1 MFIFYHE
8 FDSMSSGTAVVILN
22 LIKGLVQ
29 KKQKVLFFAHLNG
42 VLHGNLKDLDTNFLM
57 VINNDK
63 YSIHSNKHLVSSR
76 DIIITTHYYSIFGIF
91 KKNNPKII
99 FYCVNINSL
108 SRANFYF
115 NKLKLNNLTKKLVKH
130 SVDGNGLLFI
140 DKYAW
145 EENERI
151 LETSIANPA
160 FLPIPVEVPRCNLW
174 KQKENPCNELS
185 FSYVGRAANW
195 KIYPIRKVLK
205 DISVLFPDNNQKIS
219 FHIVTDNAEVFM
231 KQIADIDERS
241 VRIFFRENL
250 SQKELSDFLLENSCL
265 HFAMGTSALDGAKLG
280 IPTVLL
286 DFSFD
291 EFPDNYLY
299 NFLYST
305 EGNSV
310 GTWIKNKTV
319 LQGYT
324 IRELLGFVKNKERIA
339 ELSDLSYSYV
349 KNNHQ
354 LSVVTDTLI
363 HFSEQCQMDL
373 KKTSKFLI
381 RYWL

>member
-1 MFIFYHE
+1 
-8 FDSMSSGTAVVILN
+8 MSSGTAVVILN

-29 KKQKVLFFAHLNG
+29 KKQKVLFIGRLNG
-42 VLHGNLKDLDTNFLM
+42 VLHGNLKDLDTDFLM

-63 YSIHSNKHLVSSR
+63 NSINSNKHLVSSN
-76 DIIITTHYYSIFGIF
+76 DIIITTHYYSIFRIF

-115 NKLKLNNLTKKLVKH
+115 KKLKLKGLNKKLVKYTA
-130 SVDGNGLLFI
+130 DRNGLLFI

-151 LETSIANPA
+151 LETSIASPA
-160 FLPIPVEVPRCNLW
+160 FLPIPVDVPCDNLW
-174 KQKENPCNELS
+174 RQNGKPRSELS

-205 DISVLFPDNNQKIS
+205 DISVLPPDINGQKIN
-219 FHIVTDNAEVFM
+219 FHIVTDNAEEFM
-231 KQIADIDERS
+231 KRIGDIDKRS
-241 VRIFFRENL
+241 VNVFFQENL
-250 SQKELSDFLLENSCL
+250 SQTELSTFLLENSCL

-291 EFPDNYLY
+291 EFPDNYRY

-310 GTWIKNKTV
+310 GTWIKNKTSFH
-319 LQGYT
+319 GYT
-324 IRELLGFVKNKERIA
+324 IRELLEFVKNKEKSD
-339 ELSDLSYSYV
+339 ELSDLTYSYV

-354 LSVVTDTLI
+354 VSVVTDALI
-363 HFSEQCQMDL
+363 DYSEKCQMDV
-373 KKTSKFLI
+373 KRTSEFLV
-381 RYWL
+381 RYWF